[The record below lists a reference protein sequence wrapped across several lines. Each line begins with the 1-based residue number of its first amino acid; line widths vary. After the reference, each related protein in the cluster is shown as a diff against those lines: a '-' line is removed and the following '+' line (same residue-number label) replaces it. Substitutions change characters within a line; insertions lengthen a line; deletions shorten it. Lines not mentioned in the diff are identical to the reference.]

1 MPMTSHADVLELMT
15 TRVPPHQHF
24 APTWRPRG
32 VFGSFA
38 RDEQTS
44 ESDVDLLIEPDAHAT
59 FSRWLDSKWRWKRC
73 WAARLTLI
81 TFNAL
86 ETSAHLRLREH
97 ILHDLEM
104 L

>member
-1 MPMTSHADVLELMT
+1 MPSPPAATGSSDALEEMLG
-15 TRVPPHQHF
+15 
-24 APTWRPRG
+24 RP
-32 VFGSFA
+32 
-38 RDEQTS
+38 
-44 ESDVDLLIEPDAHAT
+44 VD
-59 FSRWLDSKWRWKRC
+59 F
-73 WAARLTLI
+73 I